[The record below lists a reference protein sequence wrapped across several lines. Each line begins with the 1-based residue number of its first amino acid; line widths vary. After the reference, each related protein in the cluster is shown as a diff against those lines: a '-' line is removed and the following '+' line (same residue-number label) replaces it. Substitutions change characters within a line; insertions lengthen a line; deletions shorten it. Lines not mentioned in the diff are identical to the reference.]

1 LGSGSSLLGYYMYHG
16 GQNPDGQ
23 RSTLQESTATGYA
36 NDLPVKS
43 YDFDAP
49 IGEYGQIN
57 PQYYWLRRLHLF
69 LQDFGSAL
77 AQMPAII
84 PTNHVNGATDVHT
97 LRWSVRSDG
106 RSGYLFVNNYQRL
119 QPMPAKTNVQF
130 QLNLPDGKLVVPK
143 LPVTIPA
150 DSFFCWPFNLN
161 LAGAKLTYATAQLI
175 CRAGETFYFAKIPG
189 VNADFVFEA
198 GTLAGNKTTFT
209 NVETGRQ
216 PVLNLKTAAGKQ
228 LRIVL
233 LDEADSLAIKKQN
246 DGSISFDKPGKPV
259 VQPVNARL
267 VRDAG
272 PARQIPLSSK
282 THLAIAP
289 TESDFTNAA
298 VWQIQLPPKLDL
310 KQNPLLRVRY
320 LGDVARFTLN
330 GRLLD
335 DNFYA
340 GREFDLGLRRY
351 APEIFGGNL
360 QLEILPLRKDAP
372 IYIEPKD
379 RPEFG
384 TNRNVLKLESVEI
397 VR

>member
-1 LGSGSSLLGYYMYHG
+1 
-16 GQNPDGQ
+16 
-23 RSTLQESTATGYA
+23 
-36 NDLPVKS
+36 
-43 YDFDAP
+43 
-49 IGEYGQIN
+49 
-57 PQYYWLRRLHLF
+57 
-69 LQDFGSAL
+69 
-77 AQMPAII
+77 
-84 PTNHVNGATDVHT
+84 
-97 LRWSVRSDG
+97 
-106 RSGYLFVNNYQRL
+106 
-119 QPMPAKTNVQF
+119 MPAKNHVQF
-130 QLNLPDGKLVVPK
+130 QLNLPDGKLVIPQ

-150 DSFFCWPFNLN
+150 DSFFCWPFNLD

-189 VNADFVFEA
+189 LKAEFVFA
-198 GTLAGNKTTFT
+198 SGTLAGDRTAFT
-209 NVETGRQ
+209 
-216 PVLNLKTAAGKQ
+216 NLKTGREPVLTLKTTAGRQ

-233 LDEADSLAIKKQN
+233 LDEADSLAIAKRN
-246 DGSISFDKPGKPV
+246 DGSIMFDTPSKTV
-259 VQPVNARL
+259 AQPVSVRL
-267 VRDAG
+267 LRAAG
-272 PARQIPLSSK
+272 PARKIPLASK

-289 TESDFTNAA
+289 TDSDFTNAA
-298 VWQIQLPPKLDL
+298 IWQIQLPPKLDL

-360 QLEILPLRKDAP
+360 QLEILPLQKDAP

-384 TNRNVLKLESVEI
+384 TNRTVLKLESVEI
-397 VR
+397 IR

>member
-1 LGSGSSLLGYYMYHG
+1 
-16 GQNPDGQ
+16 
-23 RSTLQESTATGYA
+23 
-36 NDLPVKS
+36 
-43 YDFDAP
+43 
-49 IGEYGQIN
+49 
-57 PQYYWLRRLHLF
+57 
-69 LQDFGSAL
+69 
-77 AQMPAII
+77 
-84 PTNHVNGATDVHT
+84 
-97 LRWSVRSDG
+97 
-106 RSGYLFVNNYQRL
+106 
-119 QPMPAKTNVQF
+119 MPAKTNVQF
-130 QLNLPDGKLVVPK
+130 QLNFPDGKLVIPQ

-175 CRAGETFYFAKIPG
+175 CRDGETFYFAKIPG
-189 VNADFVFEA
+189 LSADFVFEV
-198 GTLAGNKTTFT
+198 GTLAGNETTFRT
-209 NVETGRQ
+209 VETGRQ
-216 PVLNLKTAAGKQ
+216 PVLKLRTAAGKQ

-233 LDEADSLAIKKQN
+233 LDEADSLAITKQN

-259 VQPVNARL
+259 VQPVSAKL
-267 VRDAG
+267 VREAG
-272 PARQIPLSSK
+272 PVRETLLSSK

-335 DNFYA
+335 DNFYT

-360 QLEILPLRKDAP
+360 QLEILPLRQDAP
-372 IYIEPKD
+372 IFIEQKD

-384 TNRNVLKLESVEI
+384 TKRTVLKLESVEI